1 MFKIPPS
8 NIHKNINYTVGYLLI
23 KLWQDISKR
32 RKYQFF
38 VLFLLMLF
46 GALTEIVT
54 IGMVLPFLG
63 VLTNP
68 DQVFSYPLINEFAL
82 KLNINSSA
90 ELILPIT
97 IMFILMAIFSGI
109 MRFLLLWLSTRLSMS
124 TAVDLSV
131 RIYKRTLYQSYE
143 THLTR
148 NSSEILSGIT
158 LKTGSVVSYIIFQC
172 LGILTAIILSLSL
185 LVTMILIDPIIAI
198 VSFGGLGVCYIAISF
213 IINRKLQ
220 ENGQYI
226 ADEQTKVVKQIQEG
240 LGGIRD
246 ILIHGTQKVFVNLFL
261 KSESKLR
268 YSIGSNNILSSSP
281 RFIIETLFI
290 ILFVVL
296 AYKVSYRPGGISE
309 IIPILGAFALAAQ
322 KSLPMLSKA
331 YYSWAKIIGNR
342 PVLKDTLDLLN
353 QPTKEN
359 ENKETVKPLKFNN
372 EIQLNEVSF
381 RYNKEDKNEVLK
393 NISMNI
399 KKGSRI
405 GLIGSTGSGKSTLI
419 DIIMGLLEPYKGQIY
434 IDDTK
439 IDLKNRK
446 SWQRNISHVPQSV
459 FLSDSSLI
467 ENIAFGVDQSNIDLK
482 RVKEVAKQSQID
494 DFILQLPNGYNSI
507 VGERGARLSGG
518 QCQRIGIARA
528 LYKNTSLLI
537 LDEAT
542 SALDTKTEKILMD
555 TINNLNQDLT
565 IIIIAHRVSTL
576 KKCDVIY
583 KIENGK
589 IVNQGNYENMI
600 NKN

>member
-1 MFKIPPS
+1 MLKIPSS
-8 NIHKNINYTVGYLLI
+8 NLHKNINHTVGYLLM

-32 RKYQFF
+32 RKYQFLL
-38 VLFLLMLF
+38 LFFLMLF
-46 GALTEIVT
+46 GALTEIMT
-54 IGMVLPFLG
+54 IGMVVPFLG

-68 DQVFSYPLINEFAL
+68 DLVFSYPLVNEFVL
-82 KLNINSSA
+82 KLNINSSE

-97 IMFILMAIFSGI
+97 IMFILMATFSGI
-109 MRFLLLWLSTRLSMS
+109 IRFLLLWLSTRLSMS

-131 RIYKRTLYQSYE
+131 RNYKRTLHQNYE
-143 THLTR
+143 THLSR

-172 LGILTAIILSLSL
+172 LGILTAMILSLSL
-185 LVTMILIDPIIAI
+185 LITMILIDPFIAI
-198 VSFGGLGVCYIAISF
+198 ASFGGLGVSYIAISF
-213 IINRKLQ
+213 IINNKLHK
-220 ENGQYI
+220 NGQYI

-246 ILIHGTQKVFVNLFL
+246 ILIHGTQNVFVNLFL

-268 YSIGSNNILSSSP
+268 YSIGSNNILSSGP

-290 ILFVVL
+290 ILFVIL

-309 IIPILGAFALAAQ
+309 
-322 KSLPMLSKA
+322 KSLPLLSKA
-331 YYSWAKIIGNR
+331 YHSWSKIIGNR

-353 QPTKEN
+353 QPTKKN
-359 ENKETVKPLKFNN
+359 ENKETVKPLQFNN
-372 EIQLNEVSF
+372 EIQLSEVSF
-381 RYNKEDKNEVLK
+381 KYNENKNEVLK
-393 NISMNI
+393 NISMTI
-399 KKGSRI
+399 KKGSRV
-405 GLIGSTGSGKSTLI
+405 GLIGGTGSGKSTLI
-419 DIIMGLLEPYKGQIY
+419 DIIMGLLVPYKGQIY
-434 IDDTK
+434 IDNTT

-446 SWQRNISHVPQSV
+446 SWQRNVAHVPQSV
-459 FLSDSSLI
+459 FLSDGSFM
-467 ENIAFGVDQSNIDLK
+467 ENIAFCVDQSDIDLK
-482 RVKEVAKQSQID
+482 RVKNVAKQAQIE
-494 DFILQLPNGYNSI
+494 DFILQLPNGFNSL

-542 SALDTKTEKILMD
+542 SALDTKTENTLMEI
-555 TINNLNQDLT
+555 INNLDQNLT

-576 KKCDVIY
+576 NKCDIIY

-589 IVNQGNYENMI
+589 IINQGNYENMI
-600 NKN
+600 KNN

>member
-1 MFKIPPS
+1 
-8 NIHKNINYTVGYLLI
+8 
-23 KLWQDISKR
+23 
-32 RKYQFF
+32 
-38 VLFLLMLF
+38 MLF
-46 GALTEIVT
+46 GALTEIMT
-54 IGMVLPFLG
+54 IGMVVPFLG

-68 DQVFSYPLINEFAL
+68 DLVFSYPLVNEFVL
-82 KLNINSSA
+82 KLNINSSE

-97 IMFILMAIFSGI
+97 IMFILMATFSGI
-109 MRFLLLWLSTRLSMS
+109 IRFLLLWLSTRLSMS

-131 RIYKRTLYQSYE
+131 RIYKRTLHQNYE
-143 THLTR
+143 THLSR

-172 LGILTAIILSLSL
+172 LGILTAMILSLSL
-185 LVTMILIDPIIAI
+185 LITMILIDPFIAI
-198 VSFGGLGVCYIAISF
+198 ASFGGLGVSYIAISF
-213 IINRKLQ
+213 IINNKLHK
-220 ENGQYI
+220 NGQYI

-246 ILIHGTQKVFVNLFL
+246 ILIHGTQNVFVNLFL

-268 YSIGSNNILSSSP
+268 YSIGSNNILSSGP

-290 ILFVVL
+290 ILFVIL

-322 KSLPMLSKA
+322 KSLPLLSKA
-331 YYSWAKIIGNR
+331 YHSWSKIIGNR

-353 QPTKEN
+353 QPTKKN
-359 ENKETVKPLKFNN
+359 ENKETVKPLQFNN
-372 EIQLNEVSF
+372 EIQLSEVSF
-381 RYNKEDKNEVLK
+381 KYNENKNEVLK
-393 NISMNI
+393 NISMTI
-399 KKGSRI
+399 KKGSRV
-405 GLIGSTGSGKSTLI
+405 GLIGGTGSGKSTLI
-419 DIIMGLLEPYKGQIY
+419 DIIMGLLVPYKGQIY
-434 IDDTK
+434 IDNTT

-446 SWQRNISHVPQSV
+446 SWQRNVAHVPQSV
-459 FLSDSSLI
+459 FLSDGSFM
-467 ENIAFGVDQSNIDLK
+467 ENIAFGVDQSDIDLK
-482 RVKEVAKQSQID
+482 RVKNVAKQAQIE
-494 DFILQLPNGYNSI
+494 DFILQLPNGFNSL

-542 SALDTKTEKILMD
+542 SALDTKTENTLMEI
-555 TINNLNQDLT
+555 INNLDQNLT

-576 KKCDVIY
+576 NKCDIIY

-589 IVNQGNYENMI
+589 IINQGNYENMI
-600 NKN
+600 KNN

>member
-1 MFKIPPS
+1 MLKIPSS
-8 NIHKNINYTVGYLLI
+8 NLHKNINHTVGYLLM

-32 RKYQFF
+32 RKYQFLL
-38 VLFLLMLF
+38 LFFLMLF
-46 GALTEIVT
+46 GALTEIMT
-54 IGMVLPFLG
+54 IGMVVPFLG

-68 DQVFSYPLINEFAL
+68 DLVFSYPLVNEFVL
-82 KLNINSSA
+82 KLNINSSE

-97 IMFILMAIFSGI
+97 IMFILMATFSGI
-109 MRFLLLWLSTRLSMS
+109 IRFLLLWLSTRLSMS

-131 RIYKRTLYQSYE
+131 RIYKRTLHQNYE
-143 THLTR
+143 THLSR

-172 LGILTAIILSLSL
+172 LGILTAMILSLSL
-185 LVTMILIDPIIAI
+185 LITMILIDPFIAI
-198 VSFGGLGVCYIAISF
+198 ASFGGLGVSYIAISF
-213 IINRKLQ
+213 IINNKLHK
-220 ENGQYI
+220 NGQYI

-246 ILIHGTQKVFVNLFL
+246 ILIHGTQNVFVNLFL

-268 YSIGSNNILSSSP
+268 YSIGSNNILSSGP

-290 ILFVVL
+290 ILFVIL

-322 KSLPMLSKA
+322 KSLPLLSKA
-331 YYSWAKIIGNR
+331 YHSWSKIIGNR

-353 QPTKEN
+353 QPTKKN
-359 ENKETVKPLKFNN
+359 ENKETVKPLQFNN
-372 EIQLNEVSF
+372 EIQLSEVSF
-381 RYNKEDKNEVLK
+381 KYNENKNEVLK
-393 NISMNI
+393 NISMTI
-399 KKGSRI
+399 KKGSRV
-405 GLIGSTGSGKSTLI
+405 GLIGGTGSGKSTLI
-419 DIIMGLLEPYKGQIY
+419 DIIMGLLVPYKGQIY
-434 IDDTK
+434 IDNTT

-446 SWQRNISHVPQSV
+446 SWQRNVAHVPQSV
-459 FLSDSSLI
+459 FLSDGSFM
-467 ENIAFGVDQSNIDLK
+467 ENIAFGVDQSDIDLK
-482 RVKEVAKQSQID
+482 RVKNVAKQAQIE
-494 DFILQLPNGYNSI
+494 DFILQLPNGFNSL

-542 SALDTKTEKILMD
+542 SALDTKTENTLMEI
-555 TINNLNQDLT
+555 INNLDQNLT

-576 KKCDVIY
+576 NKCDIIY

-589 IVNQGNYENMI
+589 IINQGNYENMI
-600 NKN
+600 KNN

>member
-1 MFKIPPS
+1 MLKIPSS
-8 NIHKNINYTVGYLLI
+8 NLHKNINHTVGYLLM

-32 RKYQFF
+32 RKYQFLL
-38 VLFLLMLF
+38 LFFLMLF
-46 GALTEIVT
+46 GALKEIMT
-54 IGMVLPFLG
+54 IGMVVPFLG

-68 DQVFSYPLINEFAL
+68 DLVFSYPLVNEFVL
-82 KLNINSSA
+82 KLNINSSE

-97 IMFILMAIFSGI
+97 IMFILMATFSGI
-109 MRFLLLWLSTRLSMS
+109 IRFLLLWLSTRLSMS

-131 RIYKRTLYQSYE
+131 RIYKRTLHQNYE
-143 THLTR
+143 THLSR

-172 LGILTAIILSLSL
+172 LGILTAMILSLSL
-185 LVTMILIDPIIAI
+185 LITMILIDPFIAI
-198 VSFGGLGVCYIAISF
+198 ASFGGLGVSYIAISF
-213 IINRKLQ
+213 IINNKLHK
-220 ENGQYI
+220 NGQYI

-246 ILIHGTQKVFVNLFL
+246 ILIHGTQNVFVNLFL

-268 YSIGSNNILSSSP
+268 YSIGSNNILSSGP

-290 ILFVVL
+290 ILFVIL

-322 KSLPMLSKA
+322 KSLPLLSKA
-331 YYSWAKIIGNR
+331 YHSWSKIIGNR

-353 QPTKEN
+353 QPTKKN
-359 ENKETVKPLKFNN
+359 ENKETVKPLQFNN
-372 EIQLNEVSF
+372 EIQLSEVSF
-381 RYNKEDKNEVLK
+381 KYNENKNEVLK
-393 NISMNI
+393 NISMTI
-399 KKGSRI
+399 KKGSRV
-405 GLIGSTGSGKSTLI
+405 GLIGGTGSGKSTLI
-419 DIIMGLLEPYKGQIY
+419 DIIMGLLVPYKGQIY
-434 IDDTK
+434 IDNTT

-446 SWQRNISHVPQSV
+446 SWQRNVAHVPQSV
-459 FLSDSSLI
+459 FLSDGSFM
-467 ENIAFGVDQSNIDLK
+467 ENIAFGVDQSDIDLK
-482 RVKEVAKQSQID
+482 RVKNVAKQAQIE
-494 DFILQLPNGYNSI
+494 DFILQLPNGFNSL

-542 SALDTKTEKILMD
+542 SALDTKTENTLMEI
-555 TINNLNQDLT
+555 INNLDQNLT

-576 KKCDVIY
+576 NKCDIIY

-589 IVNQGNYENMI
+589 IINQGNYENMI
-600 NKN
+600 KNN

>member
-1 MFKIPPS
+1 MLKIPSS
-8 NIHKNINYTVGYLLI
+8 NLHKNINHTVGYLLM

-32 RKYQFF
+32 RKYQFLL
-38 VLFLLMLF
+38 LFFLMLF
-46 GALTEIVT
+46 GALTEIMT
-54 IGMVLPFLG
+54 IGMVVPFLG

-68 DQVFSYPLINEFAL
+68 DLVFSYPLVNEFVL
-82 KLNINSSA
+82 KLNINSSE

-97 IMFILMAIFSGI
+97 IMFILMATFSGI
-109 MRFLLLWLSTRLSMS
+109 IRFLLLWLSTRLSMS

-131 RIYKRTLYQSYE
+131 RIYKRTLRQNYE
-143 THLTR
+143 THLSR

-172 LGILTAIILSLSL
+172 LGILTAMILSLSL
-185 LVTMILIDPIIAI
+185 LITMILIDPFIAI
-198 VSFGGLGVCYIAISF
+198 ASFGGLGVSYIAISF
-213 IINRKLQ
+213 IINNKLHK
-220 ENGQYI
+220 NGQYI

-246 ILIHGTQKVFVNLFL
+246 ILIHGTQNVFVNLFL

-268 YSIGSNNILSSSP
+268 YSIGSNNILSSGP

-290 ILFVVL
+290 ILFVIL

-322 KSLPMLSKA
+322 KSLPLLSKA
-331 YYSWAKIIGNR
+331 YHSWSKIIGNR

-353 QPTKEN
+353 QPTKKN
-359 ENKETVKPLKFNN
+359 ENKETVKPLQFNN
-372 EIQLNEVSF
+372 EIQLSEVSF
-381 RYNKEDKNEVLK
+381 KYNENKNEVLK
-393 NISMNI
+393 NISMTI
-399 KKGSRI
+399 KKGSRV
-405 GLIGSTGSGKSTLI
+405 GLIGGTGSGKSTLI
-419 DIIMGLLEPYKGQIY
+419 DIIMGLLVPYKGQIY
-434 IDDTK
+434 IDNTT

-446 SWQRNISHVPQSV
+446 SWQRNVAHVPQSV
-459 FLSDSSLI
+459 FLSDGSFM
-467 ENIAFGVDQSNIDLK
+467 ENIAFGVDQSDIDLK
-482 RVKEVAKQSQID
+482 RVKNVAKQAQIE
-494 DFILQLPNGYNSI
+494 DFILQLPNGFNSL

-542 SALDTKTEKILMD
+542 SALDTKTENTLMEI
-555 TINNLNQDLT
+555 INNLDQNLT

-576 KKCDVIY
+576 NKCDIIY

-589 IVNQGNYENMI
+589 IINQGNYENMI
-600 NKN
+600 KNN